1 MVAAARQGRARR
13 RLRTITRA
21 PRLRRAAGPPTT
33 GPVAAL
39 LVEVLL
45 RVEARKQDKGT
56 P

>member
-1 MVAAARQGRARR
+1 MAAAACRGSAPR

-21 PRLRRAAGPPTT
+21 ARPRRAAGPSGT
-33 GPVAAL
+33 GPLATV
-39 LVEVLL
+39 LVEALL